1 VGSTVGG
8 GTPCSPFPCLNTVH
22 LAVGTGGAIVDSPI
36 VDGTNGT
43 VFAVNGTETANNG
56 TIMQASTG
64 LTGAVSFSIGGNG
77 VAAVPVIYS
86 GAFDNTYFN
95 SAKGAT
101 AGHMYVC
108 GRDSAHPDR
117 PYMYQ
122 LSFAAATGI
131 LTGVGASTWPRG
143 NGFVSRSSEACSPV
157 TEFYN
162 PNGGGAGVARDW
174 IFFSVGNLANNDAVA
189 ANNPIPA
196 GACQTNNQGCVIS
209 VNITGNPTWP
219 PTLPTTLVLATP
231 VPPNDTGSTSGIIVD
246 NQGTAIGTGAPYV
259 QASSIYFSLGTNSTG
274 AGPGVPSCNTTA
286 GVGCAVKLTQSALN

>member
-43 VFAVNGTETANNG
+43 VFAVNGAETANNG
-56 TIMQASTG
+56 TILQSSIG
-64 LTGAVSFSIGGNG
+64 LTGAVSFGIGGS
-77 VAAVPVIYS
+77 AAASVPVIYS
-86 GAFDNTYFN
+86 GAFDNTYYN

-101 AGHMYVC
+101 LGHMYVC

-117 PYMYQ
+117 PYIDQ
-122 LSFAAATGI
+122 LSFNPAGK
-131 LTGVGASTWPRG
+131 LTSVGTTTWPAG
-143 NGFVSRSSEACSPV
+143 NCFVTRSSEACSPV

-162 PNGGGAGVARDW
+162 PNGGGTGVPEDW
-174 IFFSVGNLANNDAVA
+174 IFFSVGNLANSDPT
-189 ANNPIPA
+189 NNPLLGTVRA
-196 GACQTNNQGCVIS
+196 TNNAGCVIS
-209 VNITGNPTWP
+209 VNVTTATTWP
-219 PTLPTTLVLATP
+219 LSLPTSTTFIHGTP
-231 VPPNDTGSTSGIIVD
+231 VPPNDPGSTSGFMVD
-246 NQGTAIGTGAPYV
+246 NISILG
-259 QASSIYFSLGTNSTG
+259 QASSLYFTLGTNSTG